1 MARKSRKQ
9 NVAVVTPVETSS
21 TSKKCY
27 KAALYGRLS
36 YVRHGKEAES
46 EETIENQM
54 DLLRAFVEQQE
65 DIVLG
70 NEYTDL
76 DCSGTD
82 FERDGFD
89 QMMSD
94 IKAGSIDCVI
104 VKDLSRLGRNYI
116 ETGTLIERVFP
127 FLGVRFISV
136 TDDFDSDKNEV
147 DLSIPLKNIVNEFYA
162 KDISHKVLTS
172 LDAKF
177 KRGECAVSRLPY
189 GYKKD
194 PQDSHKMI
202 IDEAVADNVKLMFK
216 MTLENVKTSDIKNR
230 LNELGIMTPA
240 AYKDFVRLGFIREKT
255 NTIWNETGVKKIL
268 RNYNYTGD
276 TAHGVKSGSKYTHD
290 RYKNRPMEEWLIVED
305 THEAII
311 SKGDYFAVQKIL
323 EQRQKKYAK
332 DTADWIHIQHK
343 NKYGDKI
350 VCGHCEKKALMTGR
364 RDRRRDSFKI
374 MYMCQ
379 NLKNCRTGAEQYK
392 GHFMYDVNVDSTV
405 YAVIRDHIKGC
416 LDAETVIK
424 MTNQGANMI
433 RQHDVFARN
442 VMRTRAEM
450 QTVKDLKADLFAD
463 YSHELITAEQY
474 VMFTEQYNAKLEQ
487 LKFRLEENLKMHAQ
501 YSKNFEI
508 DKDWKSVVEKYKS
521 KRSLSKEMI
530 DAFVSKIVIWDKK
543 TIEVHLKYDDLFNEL
558 IALSKERECE

>member
-9 NVAVVTPVETSS
+9 SVAVVTLVETPS
-21 TSKKCY
+21 TNKRCY

-54 DLLRAFVEQQE
+54 DLLRAFVEQKD
-65 DIVLG
+65 DIVIG

-82 FERDGFD
+82 FDRDGFE
-89 QMMSD
+89 QMMAD
-94 IKAGSIDCVI
+94 VKAGHINCVI

-116 ETGTLIERVFP
+116 ETGTIIERVFP
-127 FLGVRFISV
+127 FFGVRFISV
-136 TDDFDSDKNEV
+136 TDDFDSDKDEV

-162 KDISHKVLTS
+162 KDISHKILTS

-194 PQDSHKMI
+194 PVDSHKMI
-202 IDEAVADNVKLMFK
+202 IDDAVADNVKLMFR
-216 MTLENVKTSDIKNR
+216 MTLDGCKTSEIR
-230 LNELGIMTPA
+230 RYLNDNNVLTPA
-240 AYKDFVRLGFIREKT
+240 AYKDFVRLGYVREQT
-255 NTIWNETGVKKIL
+255 NTFWSETGIKKIL
-268 RNYNYTGD
+268 RNYNYVGD
-276 TAHGVKSGSKYTHD
+276 TAHGMKSGSKYTTD
-290 RYKNRPMEEWLIVED
+290 KYKERPMEDWLIVEN

-311 SKGDYFAVQKIL
+311 SKENYFAVQEIL
-323 EQRQKKYAK
+323 KKRQKQYAK
-332 DTADWIHIQHK
+332 DTKDWVRITNQ

-350 VCGHCEKKALMTGR
+350 ICGHCEKKAMITGR
-364 RDRRRDSFKI
+364 HDRKNGSFKI
-374 MYMCQ
+374 MYVCQ
-379 NLKNCRTGAEQYK
+379 NYKNYVPGTPSYK
-392 GHFMYDVNVDSTV
+392 GHYMWSSRVDSAV

-416 LDAETVIK
+416 LDAEEVVK
-424 MTNQGANMI
+424 MTNQSLKSI
-433 RQHDVFARN
+433 KQHDIFARN
-442 VMRTRAEM
+442 VLRARAEI

-463 YSHELITAEQY
+463 YSQNLINAEQY
-474 VMFTEQYNAKLEQ
+474 IQFTEQYNVKLEQ
-487 LKFRLEENLKMHAQ
+487 LQIRLEENLKIQAK

-508 DKDWKSVVEKYKS
+508 DKDWKAVIEKYKS

-530 DAFVSKIVIWDKK
+530 DAFVEKVVIWDKK
-543 TIEVHLKYDDLFNEL
+543 HIEVHLKYDDLFNEL
-558 IALSKERECE
+558 LAFSKEREVE

>member
-1 MARKSRKQ
+1 M
-9 NVAVVTPVETSS
+9 T
-21 TSKKCY
+21 
-27 KAALYGRLS
+27 
-36 YVRHGKEAES
+36 
-46 EETIENQM
+46 
-54 DLLRAFVEQQE
+54 RA
-65 DIVLG
+65 
-70 NEYTDL
+70 
-76 DCSGTD
+76 
-82 FERDGFD
+82 
-89 QMMSD
+89 
-94 IKAGSIDCVI
+94 
-104 VKDLSRLGRNYI
+104 
-116 ETGTLIERVFP
+116 
-127 FLGVRFISV
+127 
-136 TDDFDSDKNEV
+136 
-147 DLSIPLKNIVNEFYA
+147 
-162 KDISHKVLTS
+162 
-172 LDAKF
+172 
-177 KRGECAVSRLPY
+177 
-189 GYKKD
+189 
-194 PQDSHKMI
+194 
-202 IDEAVADNVKLMFK
+202 
-216 MTLENVKTSDIKNR
+216 
-230 LNELGIMTPA
+230 
-240 AYKDFVRLGFIREKT
+240 
-255 NTIWNETGVKKIL
+255 
-268 RNYNYTGD
+268 
-276 TAHGVKSGSKYTHD
+276 
-290 RYKNRPMEEWLIVED
+290 D

-311 SKGDYFAVQKIL
+311 SKEDYFAVQKIL

-332 DTADWIHIQHK
+332 DTADWIHIQDK

-487 LKFRLEENLKMHAQ
+487 LKFRLEENLKMQAQ

-558 IALSKERECE
+558 IALRKERECE

>member
-21 TSKKCY
+21 TNKKCY

-54 DLLRAFVEQQE
+54 DLLRAYVEQQE

-94 IKAGSIDCVI
+94 IKAGYIDCVI

-116 ETGTLIERVFP
+116 ETGTIIERVFP
-127 FLGVRFISV
+127 FFGVRFISV

-162 KDISHKVLTS
+162 KDISHKILTS

-194 PQDSHKMI
+194 PEDSHKMI
-202 IDEAVADNVKLMFK
+202 IDEAVADNVRMMFR
-216 MTLENVKTSDIKNR
+216 MTLEGEKTSTIKNL
-230 LNELGIMTPA
+230 LNSKGVLTPA
-240 AYKDFVRLGFIREKT
+240 AYKDFVRLGYVREDT
-255 NTIWNETGVKKIL
+255 NNNWNETGVKKIL
-268 RNYNYTGD
+268 RNYNYVGD
-276 TAHGVKSGSKYTHD
+276 TSHGMKSGSKYVND
-290 RYKNRPMEEWLIVED
+290 KYRERPMEEWLIIEN
-305 THEAII
+305 THEAIV
-311 SKGDYFAVQKIL
+311 SKEDYFAVQEIL
-323 EQRQKKYAK
+323 KQRQKKYAK
-332 DTADWIHIQHK
+332 DTKDWVRIQDQ

-350 VCGHCEKKALMTGR
+350 VCGHCNKTSLLSSRRHKKGGTL
-364 RDRRRDSFKI
+364 KI

-379 NLKNCRTGAEQYK
+379 NLKNYVPDSPSYK
-392 GHFMYDVNVDSTV
+392 GHYMWSSRVDAAV

-416 LDAETVIK
+416 LDAEAVVKMANQSAKSIK
-424 MTNQGANMI
+424 
-433 RQHDVFARN
+433 QHDVFARN
-442 VMRTRAEM
+442 VLRARAEM
-450 QTVKDLKADLFAD
+450 QTVKELKADLFAD
-463 YSHELITAEQY
+463 YSQNLINAEQY
-474 VMFTEQYNAKLEQ
+474 IQFTEQYNVKLEH
-487 LKFRLEENLKMHAQ
+487 LKQRLEENLKMQAK
-501 YSKNFEI
+501 YSMNFEI
-508 DKDWKSVVEKYKS
+508 DTDWKAAVEKFKS

-530 DAFVSKIVIWDKK
+530 DAFVEQVIIWDKK
-543 TIEVHLKYDDLFNEL
+543 HVEVHLKYDDLFNEL
-558 IALSKERECE
+558 IEFSQEREGE